1 MIDEGTV
8 TQPTPEPSPEVAPT
22 VISLVDHLH
31 VLYQHRELLIIWTLR
46 EIKARYKQSVLG
58 GAWAILQPVV
68 LMIVYTV
75 VFSLFIKL
83 PSNGI
88 PYPIFSYT
96 ALLAWTF
103 LATSVAFAVP
113 SLINNMSLVTKV
125 YFPREILPLASI
137 GAAFVDFLFASV
149 PFIGLFIWYRTTVT
163 ATILWLPVLV
173 AIQIALIV
181 GVVLPSSAILV
192 FVRDVRFV
200 IPLAIQLW
208 LYATPVIYPISVVPE
223 HYRLLYALNP
233 MVGLIDSYRRVVL
246 QGSAPN
252 PYYLGLSAAIS
263 AALCLAGYIYFKH
276 AEETFADHI

>member
-1 MIDEGTV
+1 LI
-8 TQPTPEPSPEVAPT
+8 
-22 VISLVDHLH
+22 DHLH
-31 VLYQHRELLIIWTLR
+31 VLYQHRELLMIWTLR

-68 LMIVYTV
+68 LMLVYTV
-75 VFSLFIKL
+75 VFSFFIRL

-103 LATSVAFAVP
+103 FATSVTFAVP

-137 GAAFVDFLFASV
+137 GAAFVDFLLATI

-173 AIQIALIV
+173 AIQVALII

-223 HYRLLYALNP
+223 QYRLLYALNP

-252 PYYLGLSAAIS
+252 PYYLGLSAAIG
-263 AALCLAGYIYFKH
+263 AALCLAGYIFFKRV
-276 AEETFADHI
+276 EETFADHI